1 MRSGS
6 RKRIDIACLG
16 SDITSRKRAE
26 DEVAARVLRTGG
38 TVKAVRSADLPDGA
52 LIAATFR
59 SPA

>member
-1 MRSGS
+1 MSAVVARTGT
-6 RKRIDIACLG
+6 RPVL
-16 SDITSRKRAE
+16 
-26 DEVAARVLRTGG
+26 EVRDLHVEFATYGG